1 MAGQEYQGQ
10 GFSGRPMGVGPQP
23 ALAPKAETAERP
35 QPSPPVMYC
44 PSCNLQVQWLP
55 NGQLWCSR
63 CNAAVVVED
72 RTKQAGGAAGRNIMG
87 VIVGIALILG
97 GLWVAGV
104 FDTALAPY
112 GLNFGTCVEMYADG
126 AIYCG
131 DDIPAG
137 FYNFD

>member
-1 MAGQEYQGQ
+1 MAEREYQGQ
-10 GFSGRPMGVGPQP
+10 GFSGRPMGGGPQP
-23 ALAPKAETAERP
+23 EPAPKAQPAERQ

-44 PSCNLQVQWLP
+44 PSCKTQAQWLP
-55 NGQLWCSR
+55 NGQLWCLR
-63 CNAAVVVED
+63 CKAAIGTVAE
-72 RTKQAGGAAGRNIMG
+72 RERAGGGFTLLG
-87 VIVGIALILG
+87 VIVGIVLILG